1 LNLGLAA
8 NTITAV
14 TFRDLL
20 QSEFERRRSGNRR
33 YSLRAFSRSLA
44 IDHSA
49 LSQMLRGRRRI
60 TARNVRALG
69 PRLRLGDAEIA
80 EQCAL
85 AHDAAV
91 LATLRRPGFRAD
103 SRWVAAVAGIPL
115 DDVNIAL
122 QRMLRKRMMTM
133 NARTTWARV
142 DEEQRG

>member
-1 LNLGLAA
+1 LNRSLAV
-8 NTITAV
+8 NTISRV

-20 QSEFERRRSGNRR
+20 QAEFDRRRSGNRR

-69 PRLRLGDAEIA
+69 SRLRLGAADIA

-85 AHDAAV
+85 EHEAAV
-91 LATLRRPGFRAD
+91 LATFRRPGFRAD

-115 DDVNIAL
+115 DQVNIAL
-122 QRMLRKRMMTM
+122 QRMLRKGMMTM
-133 NARTTWARV
+133 RARATWARV
-142 DEEQRG
+142 DEERHG

>member
-69 PRLRLGDAEIA
+69 PRLRLGNAEIA

-85 AHDAAV
+85 EHEAAV

-122 QRMLRKRMMTM
+122 QRMLRKRMITM
-133 NARTTWARV
+133 NARATWARV